1 MSVQSGHPV
10 RLSFRNALPLHT
22 LRGSL
27 LRSLVEEAAGT
38 RSVVVQDD
46 HEADLVLV
54 SDRFTVPKR
63 ALRSGRF
70 LARRVVEE
78 LGMTRLDSRLSRSP
92 HAAPDG
98 VPAIWFTQENERP
111 PAGQWCGYL
120 SFDLDPLGGRNAY
133 FPSWW
138 WLVDLLGA
146 SAVDHF
152 LGRSLNLAELTSPR
166 TPQREGRT
174 GFVCAFI
181 NNPTPTRM
189 HAIRALQEV
198 GQVDV
203 YGRAVGR
210 PVSSKMDVARWYRYV
225 LCFENDV
232 YPGYVTEKVF
242 EAWATGAVPL
252 WWGQDP
258 AGYLN
263 PSAIV
268 NAATPATFANMVD
281 TVAQLESSPSEWDAI
296 VARPLLTR
304 EPDLT
309 AAIEVVRRALR

>member
-1 MSVQSGHPV
+1 
-10 RLSFRNALPLHT
+10 
-22 LRGSL
+22 
-27 LRSLVEEAAGT
+27 
-38 RSVVVQDD
+38 
-46 HEADLVLV
+46 
-54 SDRFTVPKR
+54 
-63 ALRSGRF
+63 
-70 LARRVVEE
+70 
-78 LGMTRLDSRLSRSP
+78 
-92 HAAPDG
+92 
-98 VPAIWFTQENERP
+98 
-111 PAGQWCGYL
+111 
-120 SFDLDPLGGRNAY
+120 
-133 FPSWW
+133 
-138 WLVDLLGA
+138 
-146 SAVDHF
+146 
-152 LGRSLNLAELTSPR
+152 
-166 TPQREGRT
+166 
-174 GFVCAFI
+174 
-181 NNPTPTRM
+181 M

-210 PVSSKMDVARWYRYV
+210 PVSSKLDVARRYRYV

-263 PSAIV
+263 PSAMV